1 MSAMRKEALLVAAI
15 DELFSSSSD
24 SEDDMLIDLIQKQCG
39 EERPKV
45 DRFVERVVRR
55 LDDTGFRKHFRV
67 SRSVCYRLIADY
79 ENSSFYPKHHGGPH
93 PQKSAEEHVLSFLWF
108 AGNKT
113 TERAVAVMFGMAE
126 STVNGIIERVAGYLD
141 SISADVMRFP
151 DTPEKKRAASA
162 KFEEI
167 SGFPNVL
174 GCIDGTYIETRCSAG
189 KIASTY
195 TNRHDKKSYG
205 VQAICTADRK
215 FVDVFLGP
223 TGKMHDAETFKRSF
237 ALDKLPGV
245 CEGKYHLLGD
255 AAYPLREYLLTPF
268 RDYGSLTPECVQYNL
283 RLSQTRVRIENA
295 FGLLKGRFRQLLYLE
310 FWTVKKATLFILACC
325 VLHNMCIE
333 GGDNGLDYEDVGTTN
348 ASRPNPIEMLT
359 FVDSKTEKVL
369 KQLGEK
375 KRKQIVRYL
384 QTIQ

>member
-1 MSAMRKEALLVAAI
+1 MRKEALLVAAF

-24 SEDDMLIDLIQKQCG
+24 SEDDMLIDLVQKQCG
-39 EERPKV
+39 EEQPKV

-55 LDDTGFRKHFRV
+55 LDDTGETKLPREPSP
-67 SRSVCYRLIADY
+67 SRL
-79 ENSSFYPKHHGGPH
+79 
-93 PQKSAEEHVLSFLWF
+93 
-108 AGNKT
+108 
-113 TERAVAVMFGMAE
+113 

-151 DTPEKKRAASA
+151 ETPEKKKKNSSQRKVRRS
-162 KFEEI
+162 FL
-167 SGFPNVL
+167 SVL
-174 GCIDGTYIETRCSAG
+174 GCIDGTYIETRCPAG

-283 RLSQTRVRIENA
+283 RLSQTHDQVQMSHTMDSRKTLLLA
-295 FGLLKGRFRQLLYLE
+295 PLFYGLKSVLALLCS
-310 FWTVKKATLFILACC
+310 FAVPCFIFY
-325 VLHNMCIE
+325 I
-333 GGDNGLDYEDVGTTN
+333 
-348 ASRPNPIEMLT
+348 
-359 FVDSKTEKVL
+359 
-369 KQLGEK
+369 
-375 KRKQIVRYL
+375 
-384 QTIQ
+384 